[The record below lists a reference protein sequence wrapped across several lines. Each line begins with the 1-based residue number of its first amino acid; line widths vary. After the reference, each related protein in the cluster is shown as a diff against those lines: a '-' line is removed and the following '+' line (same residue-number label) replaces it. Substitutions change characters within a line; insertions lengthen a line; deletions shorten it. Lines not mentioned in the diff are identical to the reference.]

1 MREEPEKRRRFARLA
16 MPMIA
21 ASLAAV
27 PLSLMAQSQSEPGPG
42 PFESRGAG
50 CNVFPPSASIGAG
63 VDPSYFGPPPAQVNQ
78 SLVGPVQLL
87 RSGTVNF
94 QDGTI
99 TLPLYKGY
107 VSGGGNGGGNGGRN
121 GGSRETVWFILT
133 DTDDQQAG
141 LSLGL
146 NFSQKLSFSA
156 VGARTGNLDATG
168 AIVFDRGSVDF
179 SPERSIVPGPPNA
192 PFPPASFQPGSVGDA
207 DYSPLVRLRNAG
219 GAVYNA
225 PVIAYGVDE
234 AQINF
239 PNGTPD
245 YRIVHDE
252 VRKIDP
258 AAGTVTLNLVSGFSF
273 GRPLLYVSMDASIAL
288 SAAIEGATF
297 APRLANLPIGGDDS
311 FASPVERLFIA
322 VNGPSQDGCDNPQR
336 QGLFATLTDD
346 FRPNNVFGGIPTIA
360 LDYSPMWD
368 ANLFEWTQDAIN
380 RGYRSQLREEFHILG
395 IVERGFA
402 KGLQGVEF
410 GSTGFIVNCPVVFRL
425 L

>member
-1 MREEPEKRRRFARLA
+1 MTGQRKRKEALARVIV
-16 MPMIA
+16 PMIA
-21 ASLAAV
+21 VSLAV
-27 PLSLMAQSQSEPGPG
+27 PVVIVAQVQSGPGPG
-42 PFESRGAG
+42 PFESQGAG
-50 CNVFPPSASIGAG
+50 CNVFPPSAAIGTG
-63 VDPSYFGPPPAQVNQ
+63 VDPSYFGPPPSQANQ

-87 RSGTVNF
+87 RSGPVSF
-94 QDGTI
+94 EDGTV

-107 VSGGGNGGGNGGRN
+107 VKGGRNGGRN
-121 GGSRETVWFILT
+121 GGRQKTVWFILT
-133 DTDDQQAG
+133 DTDDQQAA

-156 VGARTGNLDATG
+156 VGARTGNLDANG
-168 AIVFDRGSVDF
+168 AIVFDRGTVDF
-179 SPERSIVPGPPNA
+179 APERSVTPGPPSA
-192 PFPPASFQPGSVGDA
+192 PFPPASFQPGSVGDQ
-207 DYSPLVRLRNAG
+207 DYSPLVRLLNAG
-219 GAVYNA
+219 GVVYNA
-225 PVIAYGVDE
+225 PVIAFDVDE
-234 AQINF
+234 SQINF
-239 PNGTPD
+239 PNGNPD

-252 VRKIDP
+252 VVKIDP
-258 AAGTVTLNLVSGFSF
+258 NEGTVTLNLVSGFSF
-273 GRPLLYVSMDASIAL
+273 GRPLLYVSMDASIPL

-297 APRLANLPIGGDDS
+297 APLLARLPIGGDDS

-322 VNGPSQDGCDNPQR
+322 VNGASEGGCDNPQR

-368 ANLFEWTQDAIN
+368 ANLFEWTQDAIS

-395 IVERGFA
+395 IVEHGFA

-410 GSTGFIVNCPVVFRL
+410 GSSGFIVNCPVVFRL

>member
-1 MREEPEKRRRFARLA
+1 MRAPTENQKTFTRQALPL
-16 MPMIA
+16 IA
-21 ASLAAV
+21 AFLAAV
-27 PLSLMAQSQSEPGPG
+27 PLSIVAQSQSEPGPG

-50 CNVFPPSASIGAG
+50 CNLFPPSAAIGTG
-63 VDPSYFGPPPAQVNQ
+63 VDPSYFGPPPSQANQ

-87 RSGTVNF
+87 RSGQVNF
-94 QDGTI
+94 EDGTI

-107 VSGGGNGGGNGGRN
+107 LKRGGK
-121 GGSRETVWFILT
+121 TVWFILT
-133 DTDDQQAG
+133 DTDDQQAA

-156 VGARTGNLDATG
+156 VGARTGNLDGNG
-168 AIVFDRGSVDF
+168 AIIFDRGTVDF
-179 SPERSIVPGPPNA
+179 SPQRSVVAGPPGA
-192 PFPPASFQPGSVGDA
+192 AFPPASFQPGSVGDR

-219 GAVYNA
+219 GVVYNA
-225 PVIAYGVDE
+225 PVIAFGVDE

-239 PNGTPD
+239 PNGNPD

-258 AAGTVTLNLVSGFSF
+258 YAGTVTLNLVSGFSF
-273 GRPLLYVSMDASIAL
+273 GRPLLYVSMDASIPL

-297 APRLANLPIGGDDS
+297 APLMASLPVGRDDS

-322 VNGPSQDGCDNPQR
+322 VNGPSEAGCDNPQR
-336 QGLFATLTDD
+336 QGLFATLTDG

-368 ANLFEWTQDAIN
+368 ANLFEWTQEAIN

-395 IVERGFA
+395 VVEHGFA

-410 GSTGFIVNCPVVFRL
+410 GSAGFIVNCPVVFRL